1 MAWLFWS
8 IVYCV
13 LCVSRSRVALAGT
26 AVRSREYGLCGA
38 AARTSNWRRVAEG
51 DSPRPEGGQ
60 GIGVLGFLV
69 TAPYVSG
76 QPETPL
82 SKSNCDYTPL
92 PIVLLFNEHPLF
104 LRRVHSPIP
113 PPSDRVRLLL
123 LRCSAVLLPDLAVAA
138 GSTPPIAYRTDRDGH
153 LV

>member
-60 GIGVLGFLV
+60 GIGALGFLV
-69 TAPYVSG
+69 TAAYVSG
-76 QPETPL
+76 QPKTPL

-92 PIVLLFNEHPLF
+92 PILLFNEHPLF

-138 GSTPPIAYRTDRDGH
+138 PPLIAYRTYGRDGH